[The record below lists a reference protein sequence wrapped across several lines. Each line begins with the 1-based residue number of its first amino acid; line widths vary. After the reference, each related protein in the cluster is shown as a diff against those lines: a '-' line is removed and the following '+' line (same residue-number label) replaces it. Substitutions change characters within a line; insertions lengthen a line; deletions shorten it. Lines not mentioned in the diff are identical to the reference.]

1 MDTTKGY
8 NLDFS
13 GKVVLLTGGTGSFGK
28 AFIERYLES
37 DIKKIIVFSRDEK
50 KQDDLRFK
58 HKNPKLKFLL
68 GDVRDFW
75 VLEDAVSL
83 NRVDYIFHSAALKQV
98 PSCDFA
104 PLEAVKTNVHG
115 TDNVLRAA
123 IKHKVKK
130 VVCLSTGK
138 AVYPINTMGLT
149 KALME
154 KVILNRARELDENDF
169 KDTTITFIRYSNIF
183 ASRGSAFNIFINQIK
198 NNEAITLTHKEMIR
212 AVMAVDDAVNLALFA
227 MKQGQNGDLF
237 VRKSPK
243 NTMMF
248 IIQTL
253 HELYHASNREIR
265 IIGKRQGEK
274 LEERILTDEELM
286 RIEDMGEFCRVFA
299 DRRGLNQANKT
310 YNNLNQ
316 RDIKENEAYNFTV
329 PTLTKE
335 EIKQML
341 IKAGELPQE

>member
-1 MDTTKGY
+1 M
-8 NLDFS
+8 DFS

-28 AFIERYLES
+28 AFIARYLDS

-58 HKNPKLKFLL
+58 YQNPKLKFLI

-75 VLEDAVSL
+75 VVEDAIAL

-138 AVYPINTMGLT
+138 AVYPINTMGLS

-154 KVILNRARELDENDF
+154 KIILNRARELEENGF
-169 KDTTITFIRYSNIF
+169 EDTTITFIRYSNIF

-198 NNEAITLTHKEMIR
+198 NNKPITLTHEGMTR
-212 AVMAVDDAVNLALFA
+212 AVMTVDHAVNLALFA
-227 MKQGQNGDLF
+227 IKHGKNGDLF

-243 NTMMF
+243 NTLLF

-253 HELYHASNREIR
+253 QELYQAENREIH

-274 LEERILTDEELM
+274 LEERILTDDELT

-299 DRRGLNQANKT
+299 DRRGLNQANKQHT
-310 YNNLNQ
+310 HPNR
-316 RDIKENEAYNFTV
+316 RDILESEAYDFIV

-335 EIKQML
+335 EIKEML
-341 IKAGELPQE
+341 IKAGELE